1 MNKTLGKKSA
11 QNLPLSDESVL
22 YEAVRQWV
30 EVCML
35 HLEQKQKVSN
45 PRNDSKENVACQTNQ
60 ANSTM

>member
-30 EVCML
+30 EICML
-35 HLEQKQKVSN
+35 HLEHKQQVQNINKK
-45 PRNDSKENVACQTNQ
+45 KEDVICQT
-60 ANSTM
+60 TK